1 QAVLQPQ
8 VLLLNR
14 SVENSNKNKT
24 TVKRLPPTA
33 PAARDE
39 GPRLLPLGVHPK
51 EPSRLEHYLDL
62 ADAALGLRKKDAI
75 CVQHDEFR
83 AGRGGDIWIKHFVT
97 LGIDGCKLLAH

>member
-1 QAVLQPQ
+1 M
-8 VLLLNR
+8 LLLNR
-14 SVENSNKNKT
+14 SGKNSNKNKT

-39 GPRLLPLGVHPK
+39 GPRLLPLGEPTK

-75 CVQHDEFR
+75 
-83 AGRGGDIWIKHFVT
+83 
-97 LGIDGCKLLAH
+97 